1 MDTSDTSFAVDGD
14 NRLASYA
21 RSGVPFGGPEGV
33 VSVAGGGG
41 QPTAPGVLDGLSA
54 RIGGAIAGKT
64 GPNTATTWMVAAQNP
79 TAMVKLVNL
88 VLADKTTIT
97 FTALTP
103 SGGTD
108 GR

>member
-1 MDTSDTSFAVDGD
+1 
-14 NRLASYA
+14 
-21 RSGVPFGGPEGV
+21 
-33 VSVAGGGG
+33 
-41 QPTAPGVLDGLSA
+41 
-54 RIGGAIAGKT
+54 
-64 GPNTATTWMVAAQNP
+64 MVAAQDP